1 MHQAVEQ
8 ILEKRIRRTMDAL
21 RANNM
26 EAYYVKTAAEVRA
39 FVEQLVPAGATV
51 SNGGSVSLAET
62 GVMELLAGG
71 RYHYLDR
78 SKAQGDELAALYRQV
93 FSADWYFASANA
105 VTEAGEIYNV
115 DGNANRVA
123 AITFGPKNV
132 LLVVGCNKLVKDMP
146 TAEER
151 VCQIAAPANTARL
164 GCKTPCAVTGKC
176 EDCHSPGRI
185 CCTAVVHRYQREQG
199 RIKVLLVGEPL
210 GF

>member
-71 RYHYLDR
+71 RYHSLDR

-151 VCQIAAPANTARL
+151 VRQIAAPANTARL

>member
-151 VCQIAAPANTARL
+151 VRQIAAPANTARL

-176 EDCHSPGRI
+176 EDCH
-185 CCTAVVHRYQREQG
+185 TAVVHRYQREQG

>member
-51 SNGGSVSLAET
+51 SNGGSVSLAES

-146 TAEER
+146 AADDR
-151 VCQIAAPANTARL
+151 VRQIAAPANTARL

-176 EDCHSPGRI
+176 EHCRSPGRI

>member
-132 LLVVGCNKLVKDMP
+132 PLVVGCNKLVKDMP

-151 VCQIAAPANTARL
+151 VRQIAAPANTARL

>member
-78 SKAQGDELAALYRQV
+78 SKAQGDELAGLYRQV

-146 TAEER
+146 AAEER
-151 VCQIAAPANTARL
+151 VRQIAAPANTARL

>member
-78 SKAQGDELAALYRQV
+78 SKVQGDELAALYRQV

-146 TAEER
+146 AAEER
-151 VCQIAAPANTARL
+151 VRQIAAPANVLRV
-164 GCKTPCAVTGKC
+164 GSKTPCAVTGKC
-176 EDCHSPGRI
+176 EACHSPGRI

>member
-146 TAEER
+146 TADER
-151 VCQIAAPANTARL
+151 VRQIAAPANTARL

>member
-146 TAEER
+146 AAEER
-151 VCQIAAPANTARL
+151 VRQIAAPANTARL

>member
-51 SNGGSVSLAET
+51 SNGGSVSLAES

-146 TAEER
+146 AAEDR
-151 VCQIAAPANTARL
+151 VRQIAAPTNTARL

-176 EDCHSPGRI
+176 EDCRSPGRI

>member
-115 DGNANRVA
+115 DGNANRVG

-151 VCQIAAPANTARL
+151 VRQIAAPANTARL

>member
-62 GVMELLAGG
+62 GVMALLAGG
-71 RYHYLDR
+71 RSPYLDR
-78 SKAQGDELAALYRQV
+78 SKAQGDELAALSRQV

-151 VCQIAAPANTARL
+151 VRQIAAPANTARL

>member
-71 RYHYLDR
+71 RDHYLDR

-151 VCQIAAPANTARL
+151 VRQIAAPANTARL

>member
-93 FSADWYFASANA
+93 FSADWYFASTNA

-151 VCQIAAPANTARL
+151 VRQIAAPANTARL

>member
-21 RANNM
+21 RANNR

-151 VCQIAAPANTARL
+151 VRQIAAPANTARL

>member
-151 VCQIAAPANTARL
+151 VRQIAAPANTARL

-185 CCTAVVHRYQREQG
+185 CCTAVGHRYQREQG
-199 RIKVLLVGEPL
+199 RIKVLLGGEPL